1 MKNRKLR
8 FIILGSV
15 SVISIIY
22 FIVTLTTDWTK
33 INHLKKQET
42 ELNQNLSS
50 LKEDAENLKVEIEK
64 LKDPE
69 YIARFARKNF
79 FYSKNAGEYVI
90 KIDKKEPGEITIEKQ
105 EKKSNNL
112 MIFAL
117 GTVLIGIIIYI
128 RIRVRK
134 NT

>member
-8 FIILGSV
+8 FIILGSI

-33 INHLKKQET
+33 INNLKKQEK
-42 ELNQNLSS
+42 ELNQSLSS
-50 LKEDAENLKVEIEK
+50 LKENAENLKIEIEK

-79 FYSKNAGEYVI
+79 FYSKSAGEYVI
-90 KIDKKEPGEITIEKQ
+90 KIDKKEPEDTKIENQ

-117 GTVLIGIIIYI
+117 GTVLIGVIIYI

>member
-8 FIILGSV
+8 FIILGSI

-33 INHLKKQET
+33 INHLKRQET

-50 LKEDAENLKVEIEK
+50 LKEDAENLKIEIEK

-69 YIARFARKNF
+69 YIARFARKHF
-79 FYSKNAGEYVI
+79 FYSKNSGEYVI
-90 KIDKKEPGEITIEKQ
+90 KIDKKEQEPTSIEEK

-117 GTVLIGIIIYI
+117 GTILIGIIVYI
-128 RIRVRK
+128 RIRAQK
-134 NT
+134 NA